1 MSMYGPDTLV
11 RSVYKDA
18 GGILGVVKFH
28 SRHKF
33 IGISHNGIAADFES
47 AVFLDIEGSNPSIP
61 STHAGGQHGVEAAFQ
76 AVAKA

>member
-1 MSMYGPDTLV
+1 MQHTLN
-11 RSVYKDA
+11 
-18 GGILGVVKFH
+18 VKIVG
-28 SRHKF
+28 SNPTESAKF